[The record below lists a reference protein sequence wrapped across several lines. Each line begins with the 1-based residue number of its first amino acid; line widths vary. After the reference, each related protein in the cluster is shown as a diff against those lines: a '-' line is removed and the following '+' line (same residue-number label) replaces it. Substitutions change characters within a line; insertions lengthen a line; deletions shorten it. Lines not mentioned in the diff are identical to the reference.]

1 VIEGLKAWSHESFHL
16 QHYTSMHALVHIELY
31 TGDAEVAWRHIE
43 GQWKALEHSILLR
56 TQILRI
62 AAMHL
67 RARAAIASAVAEN
80 EPGRLA
86 VAEKMAQKIAREKM
100 AWALPWVTLLKA
112 AITHQRGD
120 ARKTI
125 DQLKVAIDGFERQDM
140 GLYAAAARRRLG
152 ELTDGELGRQLI
164 AEADAWMS
172 KQKIQNPARM
182 VNMLAPGFTE
192 RQLQN

>member
-1 VIEGLKAWSHESFHL
+1 
-16 QHYTSMHALVHIELY
+16 MHALVHIELY

-67 RARAAIASAVAEN
+67 RARAAIASALAEK
-80 EPGRLA
+80 EPGRLG
-86 VAEKMAQKIAREKM
+86 VAEKMAQKIAKEKM
-100 AWALPWVTLLKA
+100 DWAMPWVTLLKA
-112 AITHQRGD
+112 TITHQRGE
-120 ARKTI
+120 ANETNH
-125 DQLKVAIDGFERQDM
+125 QLKEAIDGFERQDM

-152 ELTDGELGRQLI
+152 ELTEGERGRQLV

-172 KQKIQNPARM
+172 NQKIQNPTLM
-182 VNMLAPGFTE
+182 VNMLAPGF
-192 RQLQN
+192 